1 MRFETETWTNAFHP
15 FFHPNSG
22 FDLEF
27 NSKFSTQIWKM
38 HERLC
43 ACRSQECVIKNI
55 RVQLGCLFHWDP
67 PEIMILGQHA
77 AFVFIL
83 SDCLH
88 ALLLVA
94 VRAREDGWDAEAA
107 LGYTHTHTHSHT
119 HTHTGWRNRQRQET
133 PPLYPRPTLDSLR
146 CPSEISHNA
155 SVTPMKVND
164 TARPL
169 PSETVIH
176 FLWHSVCDSLTP
188 SQTNKR
194 MPG

>member
-1 MRFETETWTNAFHP
+1 MRFIHSFIPTQDLIWNLTA
-15 FFHPNSG
+15 NSQ
-22 FDLEF
+22 LR
-27 NSKFSTQIWKM
+27 S
-38 HERLC
+38 ERC
-43 ACRSQECVIKNI
+43 MSVFVRVGHRSVIKNI

-107 LGYTHTHTHSHT
+107 LGYTHTHTL
-119 HTHTGWRNRQRQET
+119 THTGWRNRQRQET

-176 FLWHSVCDSLTP
+176 FYGLRSVI
-188 SQTNKR
+188 R
-194 MPG
+194 